1 MAASDDKNDKANKGR
16 QLPLPLRV
24 TASAPP
30 ERAARPPS
38 SSTAERTFRVIRGE
52 GQKRE
57 ETLHSRDDV
66 VRLLVG
72 SACDLM
78 LKRISPDRAHEIQ
91 RRVDRIMRLF
101 DRVPADPVATALLR
115 RELDDLEGLYRD
127 GQQQKK
133 NGLKR

>member
-1 MAASDDKNDKANKGR
+1 MAASDDKSDKGKGR

-24 TASAPP
+24 PAEPRP
-30 ERAARPPS
+30 ARPPS
-38 SSTAERTFRVIRGE
+38 TPTAERTFRVIRGE

-72 SACDLM
+72 TACDVM
-78 LKRISPDRAHEIQ
+78 LKRITPDRAHEIQ

-115 RELDDLEGLYRD
+115 RELDDLESIYRD
-127 GQQQKK
+127 GQGQRRN

>member
-1 MAASDDKNDKANKGR
+1 M
-16 QLPLPLRV
+16 P
-24 TASAPP
+24 TAG
-30 ERAARPPS
+30 
-38 SSTAERTFRVIRGE
+38 RTFRVIKGE

-72 SACDLM
+72 TACDVM

-115 RELDDLEGLYRD
+115 RELDDLEGVYRD
-127 GQQQKK
+127 GQDRRRS
-133 NGLKR
+133 LKR

>member
-1 MAASDDKNDKANKGR
+1 VAASDDKGDKSKGR
-16 QLPLPLRV
+16 QLPLPLRL
-24 TASAPP
+24 SPCAPP
-30 ERAARPPS
+30 EPRAKRPPVS
-38 SSTAERTFRVIRGE
+38 PTAERTFRVIRGE
-52 GQKRE
+52 GQKRD

-72 SACDLM
+72 SACDLL
-78 LKRISPDRAHEIQ
+78 LKRISPDRANEIQ

-127 GQQQKK
+127 GQSQRR
-133 NGLKR
+133 GIKR

>member
-1 MAASDDKNDKANKGR
+1 MATSDDKGDEGR
-16 QLPLPLRV
+16 SRPLPLPPRA
-24 TASAPP
+24 TAQAP
-30 ERAARPPS
+30 
-38 SSTAERTFRVIRGE
+38 AERTFRVIRGE

-78 LKRISPDRAHEIQ
+78 LRRISPDRAHEIQ

-101 DRVPADPVATALLR
+101 ERVPADPVATALLR
-115 RELDDLEGLYRD
+115 RELDDLEGVYRD
-127 GQQQKK
+127 GAQRRAM
-133 NGLKR
+133 KR